1 MPQTYALKV
10 EVNKNHN
17 SLFLYPF
24 DEPTETLADKSRR
37 LVTWFFLNIASNYNL
52 PRFKC
57 VLYFC
62 NLLSV

>member
-37 LVTWFFLNIASNYNL
+37 LVTWFF
-52 PRFKC
+52 FKYSIQ
-57 VLYFC
+57 L
-62 NLLSV
+62 